1 MAIKMAKIVSD
12 TKNWPHRILAEEIMI
27 FFFLIKKAKIGLSPL
42 PVVVI
47 EIKTSTWASKVDKP
61 VK

>member
-27 FFFLIKKAKIGLSPL
+27 FFLIKKAKIGLSPL